1 MTIGDIIE
9 KILGLFYA
17 ESGKIRKLRER
28 VNTTVE
34 KIQAMEDGLRD
45 VRKKVSSVE
54 ERIGDLKRELKL
66 EASVHN
72 QDIIMDEIER
82 IERDL
87 GRQRELANLKG
98 ANVEAAYILRSK
110 LEQLME
116 MAVNGGNTTEL
127 EDVLLKVESMDE
139 ELSDIRNLVSQL
151 DKPTKAAYAG
161 RSIAKSKTGDADR
174 AARRARILG
183 EKIPAQAAEPA
194 SNQKKTA
201 SQTEDPI
208 SKDSSDSS
216 DSSSTSSGVAVAQ

>member
-9 KILGLFYA
+9 KILGLFHV
-17 ESGKIRKLRER
+17 EPGKIRKLRER
-28 VNTTVE
+28 VSAIGE

-45 VRKKVSSVE
+45 VRKKVSGIE
-54 ERIGDLKRELKL
+54 DRIEDLKRELKL
-66 EASVHN
+66 ETSVHN

-98 ANVEAAYILRSK
+98 GNVEAAYVLRSK

-116 MAVNGGNTTEL
+116 TAVNGGNTAEL

-139 ELSDIRNLVSQL
+139 ELSDVRNLVSQL

-161 RSIAKSKTGDADR
+161 RPAAKSKTEDADR

-183 EKIPAQAAEPA
+183 EKMPAQTSETA
-194 SNQKKTA
+194 SNQKKGDSRAEESA
-201 SQTEDPI
+201 S
-208 SKDSSDSS
+208 KASSDSS
-216 DSSSTSSGVAVAQ
+216 DSSSTVPGVTVAQ